1 MKYILSI
8 LIIALLCAGS
18 ESWAQTYVGYTNG
31 TVNRKAGVR
40 FGTDGTQGMA
50 IYIPAEKAAALKGA
64 TLTGLRAA
72 FSTGQ
77 ITNMQ
82 IFLTRE
88 LGGQPIATASVT
100 GAATIFKQ
108 FYFDQPVTLDGE
120 AFYLGY
126 TLTVSTSYSPH
137 LFDAAADFSDGIAW
151 ALSDGNW
158 IDVSRRGYGAPNLQ
172 LMLEDAPAFTDLIMK
187 PIAVNGFFKVGSTAE
202 FSGQVFN
209 FGTAPVEG
217 IEVLCKTGGALTRYA
232 LPEVTIAPGAV
243 YDFNMPAQEL
253 SDQGDLSI
261 TLTAETTESTD
272 VHPDDNYADT
282 HIYIY
287 PLDVQR
293 NVLVEQ
299 FTTQQCSN
307 CPMGHKVVEAALEK
321 GPDNYITVAHHS
333 GYYTDIYTM
342 AEDNDYLWFYNSG
355 STFAPGVMFN
365 RRPATDGAASVV
377 LGANDN
383 GEVTAG
389 IQAASVVAPYMGITL
404 ANSYDALSGK
414 GIVTAYVTT
423 YQSPSD
429 EVHRLNLCLTQ
440 DNLVGT
446 HAGAG
451 DGYVHNHV
459 FRGAINGTWGED
471 IDLIPGQTVVR
482 SYEYEIKDYITSSV
496 NKVSIPTDT
505 TRMHIVAFVSDAT
518 SSPLTCYVWN
528 AAQIGLT
535 EAGGIPEGIDAVSSA
550 ALPTLQVVGS
560 QLHFAHCRRAEVW
573 NVAGSLLHVL
583 DHPDRL
589 CLSRGCYIVRLTSP
603 DGHTLTRKVSL

>member
-1 MKYILSI
+1 M
-8 LIIALLCAGS
+8 
-18 ESWAQTYVGYTNG
+18 
-31 TVNRKAGVR
+31 
-40 FGTDGTQGMA
+40 
-50 IYIPAEKAAALKGA
+50 
-64 TLTGLRAA
+64 
-72 FSTGQ
+72 
-77 ITNMQ
+77 
-82 IFLTRE
+82 
-88 LGGQPIATASVT
+88 
-100 GAATIFKQ
+100 
-108 FYFDQPVTLDGE
+108 
-120 AFYLGY
+120 
-126 TLTVSTSYSPH
+126 
-137 LFDAAADFSDGIAW
+137 
-151 ALSDGNW
+151 
-158 IDVSRRGYGAPNLQ
+158 
-172 LMLEDAPAFTDLIMK
+172 
-187 PIAVNGFFKVGSTAE
+187 
-202 FSGQVFN
+202 
-209 FGTAPVEG
+209 
-217 IEVLCKTGGALTRYA
+217 
-232 LPEVTIAPGAV
+232 
-243 YDFNMPAQEL
+243 
-253 SDQGDLSI
+253 
-261 TLTAETTESTD
+261 
-272 VHPDDNYADT
+272 
-282 HIYIY
+282 
-287 PLDVQR
+287 
-293 NVLVEQ
+293 
-299 FTTQQCSN
+299 
-307 CPMGHKVVEAALEK
+307 EK

-446 HAGAG
+446 QAGAG

-471 IDLIPGQTVVR
+471 IELIPGQTVVR
-482 SYEYEIKDYITSSV
+482 SYEYEIKDYITSPV

-528 AAQIGLT
+528 AAQIAVT
-535 EAGGIPEGIDAVSSA
+535 EAGGIPEGITAAPSA
-550 ALPTLQVVGS
+550 AQPTLHVAGG

-573 NVAGSLLHVL
+573 SLAGGLLHVL
-583 DHPDRL
+583 DHPA
-589 CLSRGCYIVRLTSP
+589 CLSLPHGCYVVRLTSSE
-603 DGHTLTRKVSL
+603 GSVTTRKVSL